1 MMERI
6 LTLLAAACVLLL
18 LAIVAGCTRTVY
30 VDRPVEH
37 RVEVSRPCLEPGDI
51 PGPQLYAMSRLAKGA
66 SDGEI
71 ILAMREE
78 IAERTDTE
86 ALLRGLLTS
95 CVPRADTP

>member
-1 MMERI
+1 MKLI
-6 LTLLAAACVLLL
+6 LALLMTLLV
-18 LAIVAGCTRTVY
+18 GCTRTVY
-30 VDRPVEH
+30 VDRPIAH
-37 RVEVSRPCLEPGDI
+37 RVEVSRPCLQPGDV
-51 PGPQLYAMSRLAKGA
+51 PGAQQYAMSRLAKGA

-95 CVPRADTP
+95 CVSRADTP